1 MASQIEHVIQALRR
15 CIYSG
20 SLAPGE
26 RLVELQWAAEL
37 QVSRTPLRIALGEL
51 EKEGLLERLPKRGF
65 RVRQFTM
72 EAISD
77 AIDVRGALEGLA
89 VERLAERGVPTEAL
103 ATLQACLT
111 EGRTLVEAARV
122 DGLRLDA
129 AGWIAMN
136 ARFHA
141 TLVEAA
147 GNSMLSEALTLVSK
161 TPMAG
166 AASLGLNGALPV
178 LEFALI
184 ARAQEDHEDIVR
196 ALRAREGSRA
206 ASLMREHAR
215 RSRDNKQAIM
225 ARAPGA

>member
-1 MASQIEHVIQALRR
+1 MASQIERVTQALRR
-15 CIYSG
+15 CIFSG
-20 SLAPGE
+20 QLAPGE
-26 RLVELQWAAEL
+26 RLVELQWAATL

-51 EKEGLLERLPKRGF
+51 EKQGLLERLPKRGF
-65 RVRQFTM
+65 RVRAFTM

-89 VERLAERGVPTEAL
+89 AERLAEKGVAAEPL

-111 EGRTLVEAARV
+111 EGRALVEAARA

-141 TLVEAA
+141 CLVEAA
-147 GNSMLSEALTLVSK
+147 GNQMLSDALEMVSK

-166 AASLGLNGALPV
+166 AASLGLDGALPV

-196 ALRAREGSRA
+196 ALGRREGSRA

-215 RSRDNKQAIM
+215 RSRDNKQAILL
-225 ARAPGA
+225 RRQNP